1 MRVKIGDKIK
11 FKNGKAIYEVVII
24 NNDNIV
30 YGRMCRNDFGK
41 NPSCITLWRLNLD
54 YCEPA
59 SSSTGKA
66 VIL

>member
-30 YGRMCRNDFGK
+30 YGG
-41 NPSCITLWRLNLD
+41 RL
-54 YCEPA
+54 
-59 SSSTGKA
+59 
-66 VIL
+66 